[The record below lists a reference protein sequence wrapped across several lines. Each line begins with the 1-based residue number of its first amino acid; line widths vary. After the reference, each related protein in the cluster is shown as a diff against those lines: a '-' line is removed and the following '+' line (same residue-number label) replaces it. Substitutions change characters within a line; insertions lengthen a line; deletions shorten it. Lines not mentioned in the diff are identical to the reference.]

1 MTAILNFMVSTGLA
15 LAVLATPAA
24 AITDDYRALSQS
36 LLRQAQ
42 AALDNEQP
50 QKAAEWVNLA
60 LTADPSSA
68 EAFVVKA
75 RVQAKTGDAEEALRL
90 VTIGLDIEPANLSAL
105 IFQAELAVEIE
116 RFEQAD
122 LALTHFMKLCGKEC
136 DEADSLVALIEAQ
149 RADAAEDKDETQK
162 D

>member
-1 MTAILNFMVSTGLA
+1 MTSFLKFMASTGL
-15 LAVLATPAA
+15 VLGLFATPAA
-24 AITDDYRALSQS
+24 AITQDYRALSQS
-36 LLRQAQ
+36 LLSQAQ
-42 AALDNEQP
+42 AALAEEETE
-50 QKAAEWVNLA
+50 KASELVNLA

-68 EAFVVKA
+68 QAFVVKA

-105 IFQAELAVEIE
+105 VFQAELAVEVK

-122 LALTHFMKLCGKEC
+122 LALTHYVKICGNAC
-136 DEADSLVALIEAQ
+136 DAADNLAALIEAQ
-149 RADAAEDKDETQK
+149 RSDSADDKDETQK